1 VKAEV
6 LTIGDELL
14 RGEIVD
20 SNKSFL
26 SQRLLALDIE
36 PRFHT
41 SVLDDRADMADAF
54 RRAASRSDVV
64 LVSGGLGP
72 TRDDLTIEVLA
83 ETFGRKLVLDPA
95 SLDAIRAFFARF
107 GREMAEINAKQAWF
121 PEGAEVLPNPIG
133 TAPGCM
139 MRIARTEAQSRSAQP
154 QAASGGAQRGEAERS
169 RQLEAERSQRIRDSS
184 ASLSAEGRFPEVLL
198 FCMPGVPRE
207 LYKMMDEQVL
217 PRIAARRRIT
227 SFTRAAL
234 LRTFGI
240 GESNLD
246 ERLRD
251 LELPLGVELG
261 FRTNFPDNYVR
272 PVARAGSEAEARAK
286 LERACSAIRAR
297 LGPLVYGEG
306 EEETLEA
313 VVGRML
319 GERGK
324 TVAAAESCT
333 GGMIAE
339 LLTAVPGSSAYFRG
353 SVVAYSNAAKSAL
366 LGVAEDLIDQHG
378 AVSEPVARAMAEGAR
393 ARFGADYAVATT
405 GIAGPGGGTP
415 EKPVGLTY
423 VSLAEAEGTETRELQ
438 FAFDRERNRRV
449 AAQVALDWVRRRLL
463 GEPLDLPRLGR
474 VEGRK
479 S

>member
-36 PRFHT
+36 PRFHA
-41 SVLDDRADMADAF
+41 SVLDDRVDMADAF

-133 TAPGCM
+133 TAPGTM
-139 MRIARTEAQSRSAQP
+139 
-154 QAASGGAQRGEAERS
+154 
-169 RQLEAERSQRIRDSS
+169 LEVQ
-184 ASLSAEGRFPEVLL
+184 GEVLF

-217 PRIAARRRIT
+217 PRIATRRRIT

-251 LELPLGVELG
+251 VELPLGVELG

-272 PVARAGSEAEARAK
+272 PVARATSEAEAREK
-286 LERACSAIRAR
+286 LARACAAIRAR
-297 LGPLVYGEG
+297 LGPLLYGEG
-306 EEETLEA
+306 EQETLEA

-353 SVVAYSNAAKSAL
+353 SVVAYANAAKSAL
-366 LGVAEDLIDQHG
+366 LGVAEDLIERHG

-393 ARFGADYAVATT
+393 ARFGVDYAVATT
-405 GIAGPGGGTP
+405 GVAGPGGGTP
-415 EKPVGLTY
+415 EKPVGLVY
-423 VSLAEAEGTETRELQ
+423 VSLAEAAGTETRELQ

-463 GEPLDLPRLGR
+463 GEPLDLPTASAGR
-474 VEGRK
+474 AGARSEAKPSEGHAGGTVQRRG